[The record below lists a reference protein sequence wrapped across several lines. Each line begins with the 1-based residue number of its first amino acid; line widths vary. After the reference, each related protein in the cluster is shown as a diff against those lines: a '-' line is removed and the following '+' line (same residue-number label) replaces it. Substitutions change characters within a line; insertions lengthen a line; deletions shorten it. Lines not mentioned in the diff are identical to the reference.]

1 MLFYIKGILA
11 LAMINIIA
19 VLGVTV
25 FTGFTG
31 LFSLGHAAFI
41 ASGAYTA
48 AILTHFYH
56 WNFYAAL
63 AAAALVS
70 GLLSLVIGIPTLRAK
85 LRSDYFAIATLG
97 FGEAFKMILENL
109 DITQGAR
116 GLPGIDPYATFPVI
130 LVMTVLAIVVTA
142 NFVFSKYGRQAVA
155 AREDYTAAEMMG
167 INLFRVQLRSLFFS
181 AVLAGVR
188 RGPVRPLPGL
198 HPAQPVHRHP
208 VVHAGDRRGHR
219 RHGQH
224 HRPDP
229 GGPAVRHHPR
239 GPENGQHV
247 AHGHLRRGAGGDHG
261 APPPGHPRL
270 PGNHLPG
277 HPQPLLPPP
286 QGCRRFQGGG
296 LAMAN
301 VLEVKNLTKHFGG
314 IVALP

>member
-63 AAAALVS
+63 AMAALVS

-97 FGEAFKMILENL
+97 FGEAFKMILENM

-116 GLPGIDPYATFPVI
+116 GLPGIAPYATFPVI
-130 LVMTVLAIVVTA
+130 LVITILAIIVTA

-181 AVLAGVR
+181 AVLAGI
-188 RGPVRPLPGL
+188 
-198 HPAQPVHRHP
+198 
-208 VVHAGDRRGHR
+208 
-219 RHGQH
+219 
-224 HRPDP
+224 
-229 GGPAVRHHPR
+229 
-239 GPENGQHV
+239 
-247 AHGHLRRGAGGDHG
+247 AGGLFAHYLGFIQPSLFTGSQSSMLVIAVVTGGMGSITGPILAALLFATIPEALRMANMWRMVTYG
-261 APPPGHPRL
+261 AVLVAIMVLR
-270 PGNHLPG
+270 
-277 HPQPLLPPP
+277 P
-286 QGCRRFQGGG
+286 QGILGYREITFRGIRNLFRRRRKDGG
-296 LAMAN
+296 ASKA
-301 VLEVKNLTKHFGG
+301 VV
-314 IVALP
+314 

>member
-97 FGEAFKMILENL
+97 FGEAFKMILENM

-130 LVMTVLAIVVTA
+130 LVMTVLAIIVTA

-181 AVLAGVR
+181 AVLAGV
-188 RGPVRPLPGL
+188 
-198 HPAQPVHRHP
+198 
-208 VVHAGDRRGHR
+208 
-219 RHGQH
+219 
-224 HRPDP
+224 
-229 GGPAVRHHPR
+229 
-239 GPENGQHV
+239 
-247 AHGHLRRGAGGDHG
+247 AGGLFAHYLGFIQPSLFTGTQSSMLVIAVVTGGMGSITGPILAALLFATIPEALRMANMWRMVTYG
-261 APPPGHPRL
+261 AVLVAIMVLR
-270 PGNHLPG
+270 
-277 HPQPLLPPP
+277 P
-286 QGCRRFQGGG
+286 QGILGYREITFRGIRNLFRRRRKDVG
-296 LAMAN
+296 ASKA
-301 VLEVKNLTKHFGG
+301 VV
-314 IVALP
+314 

>member
-97 FGEAFKMILENL
+97 FGEAFKMILENM

-130 LVMTVLAIVVTA
+130 LVMTVLAIIVTA

-181 AVLAGVR
+181 AVLAGV
-188 RGPVRPLPGL
+188 
-198 HPAQPVHRHP
+198 
-208 VVHAGDRRGHR
+208 
-219 RHGQH
+219 
-224 HRPDP
+224 
-229 GGPAVRHHPR
+229 
-239 GPENGQHV
+239 
-247 AHGHLRRGAGGDHG
+247 AGGLFAHYLGFIQPSLFTGTQSSMLVIAVVTGGMGSITGPILAALLFATIPEALRMANMWRMVTYG
-261 APPPGHPRL
+261 AVLVAIMVLR
-270 PGNHLPG
+270 
-277 HPQPLLPPP
+277 P
-286 QGCRRFQGGG
+286 QGILGYREITFRGIRNLFRRRRKDGG
-296 LAMAN
+296 ASKA
-301 VLEVKNLTKHFGG
+301 VV
-314 IVALP
+314 

>member
-63 AAAALVS
+63 AMAALVS

-97 FGEAFKMILENL
+97 FGEAFKMILENM

-116 GLPGIDPYATFPVI
+116 GLPGIAPYATFPVI
-130 LVMTVLAIVVTA
+130 LVITILAIIVTA

-181 AVLAGVR
+181 AVLAGI
-188 RGPVRPLPGL
+188 
-198 HPAQPVHRHP
+198 
-208 VVHAGDRRGHR
+208 
-219 RHGQH
+219 
-224 HRPDP
+224 
-229 GGPAVRHHPR
+229 
-239 GPENGQHV
+239 
-247 AHGHLRRGAGGDHG
+247 AGGLFAHYLGFIQPSLFTGSQSSMLVIAVVTGGMGSITGPILAALLFATIPEALRMANMWRMVTYG
-261 APPPGHPRL
+261 AVLVAIMVLR
-270 PGNHLPG
+270 
-277 HPQPLLPPP
+277 P
-286 QGCRRFQGGG
+286 QGILGYREITFRGIRNLFCRRRRDAG
-296 LAMAN
+296 ASKA
-301 VLEVKNLTKHFGG
+301 VV
-314 IVALP
+314 